1 MRFRSR
7 KIDPKTGRIRVE
19 QLRKTQ
25 IGSEI
30 YPKIEKLIE
39 AGVDTGIVVSI
50 LLEVAESVAPEI
62 KAKLDR
68 SAPRMLR
75 MHRRSDRKFQ
85 RRVRKLWGP
94 QLDALYEAYV
104 GAEELGWNLQA
115 LHKDERDATAEALT
129 GLHSRA
135 CLVVREI
142 HSLLSNG
149 FSMAAESRARTLHET
164 AVIATVI
171 GFQCN
176 EPSTTD
182 VAVRYLRH
190 EMIDLARDYRTAVD
204 AGMNVDSSEMELIE
218 RELGRYVAEYGR
230 IFGRDYG
237 WAAPLFPNVNPE
249 KGHINFAM
257 LEALALTGLSRLDY
271 RLQSHH
277 VHASALTMAM
287 HRYKKNGQV
296 LRVTGPSIGNFADP
310 AIACLTALQV
320 TTSAFAINVSPGYP
334 DPMDIVS
341 LVTLRELTDSAI
353 NAFSQRKQE
362 LDRRQD

>member
-1 MRFRSR
+1 VRFRSR

-39 AGVDTGIVVSI
+39 AGVDTGAVVSV

-62 KAKLDR
+62 KAKLDG

-75 MHRRSDRKFQ
+75 AHRRSDRKFH

-94 QLDALYEAYV
+94 QLDALYKVYV
-104 GAEELGWNLQA
+104 GTEEWGWNLQA

-135 CLVVREI
+135 CLVAREI

-176 EPSTTD
+176 EPSTND

-190 EMIDLARDYRTAVD
+190 EMIDLARDYRAAVG
-204 AGMNVDSSEMELIE
+204 AGMNVDPSEMELIE
-218 RELGRYVAEYGR
+218 RELDRYVAEYGR
-230 IFGRDYG
+230 IFARDYG
-237 WAAPLFPNVNPE
+237 WAAPISE
-249 KGHINFAM
+249 C
-257 LEALALTGLSRLDY
+257 ESRE
-271 RLQSHH
+271 RAH
-277 VHASALTMAM
+277 
-287 HRYKKNGQV
+287 K
-296 LRVTGPSIGNFADP
+296 F
-310 AIACLTALQV
+310 C
-320 TTSAFAINVSPGYP
+320 
-334 DPMDIVS
+334 
-341 LVTLRELTDSAI
+341 
-353 NAFSQRKQE
+353 NA
-362 LDRRQD
+362 